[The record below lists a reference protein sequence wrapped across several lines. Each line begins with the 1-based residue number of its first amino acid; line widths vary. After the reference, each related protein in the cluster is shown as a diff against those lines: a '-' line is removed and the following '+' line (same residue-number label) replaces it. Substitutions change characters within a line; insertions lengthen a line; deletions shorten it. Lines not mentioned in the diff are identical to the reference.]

1 MYYSILR
8 IWPLTVPSYYNTCGG
23 AETGGD
29 DGDIKDP
36 NLPAVPGATSEHCK
50 RDLATF
56 IDKADCKLPR
66 VDWKVT
72 AQTCSEDQMQIILDT
87 QLKAI
92 AVMKETGS
100 LEDAFETPGFN
111 RYFVTTGV
119 WKNND
124 LFIKQNSTL
133 DAKSASI
140 RS

>member
-1 MYYSILR
+1 
-8 IWPLTVPSYYNTCGG
+8 
-23 AETGGD
+23 
-29 DGDIKDP
+29 
-36 NLPAVPGATSEHCK
+36 
-50 RDLATF
+50 LATF

-92 AVMKETGS
+92 EIMKGTGS
-100 LEDAFETPGFN
+100 LEDAFETTGFN
-111 RYFVTTGV
+111 RYFVTTDV

-124 LFIKQNSTL
+124 LFIKQNSML